1 MSMSAMPV
9 SFWRF
14 FSSRS
19 TWAWTVTSR
28 AVVGSSATMTLALQH
43 RAMAMMTRW
52 HMPPESSK
60 G

>member
-1 MSMSAMPV
+1 MPV